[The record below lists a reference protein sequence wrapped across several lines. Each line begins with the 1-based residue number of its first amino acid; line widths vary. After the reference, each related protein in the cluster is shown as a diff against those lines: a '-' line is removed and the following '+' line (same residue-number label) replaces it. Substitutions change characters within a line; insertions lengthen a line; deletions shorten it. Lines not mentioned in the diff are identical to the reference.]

1 MEIYTSGFKLKLA
14 RTNREANRLV
24 FLLSLMKRIEY

>member
-24 FLLSLMKRIEY
+24 LLSLMKRIEY